1 MKVSMAA
8 FSFLI
13 LTTVLG
19 SQARVID
26 ETRGLTLS
34 ELNIES
40 SDHRFVTGFHQP
52 ADCCFSYTQRS
63 IRCSFMKAYF
73 ETSSG
78 CSRPAVIFLNKI
90 GKRVCADPSNVKVQD
105 CMKTLGKQP
114 ISKNPGTMQLA

>member
-26 ETRGLTLS
+26 GTLEKERLRPLTAFTL
-34 ELNIES
+34 
-40 SDHRFVTGFHQP
+40 VTGFHQP